1 MELEK
6 YRRYSEMARGL
17 RPAETVFRGA
27 KVFMSRTGEFVDGDV
42 AVADGVILGVGEAY
56 EEAVVPAWLA
66 HNEKSGKRLAET
78 EGRLGQVVGGQPAD
92 SMVKVLAGLAIDSF
106 DP

>member
-42 AVADGVILGVGEAY
+42 AVADGVILGVEITEARR
-56 EEAVVPAWLA
+56 
-66 HNEKSGKRLAET
+66 KSILRGSISAP
-78 EGRLGQVVGGQPAD
+78 V
-92 SMVKVLAGLAIDSF
+92 S
-106 DP
+106 

>member
-42 AVADGVILGVGEAY
+42 AVADGVILGVGDY
-56 EEAVVPAWLA
+56 R
-66 HNEKSGKRLAET
+66 GET
-78 EGRLGQVVGGQPAD
+78 EIDLTGKYLWFRRQPPSSGIHAGDARGTDPPGRPVRYDYFYRG
-92 SMVKVLAGLAIDSF
+92 SS
-106 DP
+106 